1 MYTLSQIY
9 VRPTA
14 YFHPQLTH
22 SHIYSMYMNVIH
34 AENSLLKSH
43 DTELF
48 SAHRSELIVQSTVLQ
63 IKTVHV
69 NSFYFIADSGL
80 YN

>member
-1 MYTLSQIY
+1 
-9 VRPTA
+9 
-14 YFHPQLTH
+14 
-22 SHIYSMYMNVIH
+22 MYMNVIH

-48 SAHRSELIVQSTVLQ
+48 SAHRSELIVQPTDLQ

-69 NSFYFIADSGL
+69 NSFYFIADSKDCTINYAKRPVL
-80 YN
+80 TEKLLAM